1 MPLRATTR
9 PIQPPPVAVPP
20 AGTPDPTFDLD
31 ALDAAPLQRE
41 PYDWLL
47 VPGFVR
53 PDALAAINADY
64 PIIAGPTAFTVE
76 GLEYGPAFAAMLDRL
91 RSDDLARRIS
101 AKFGLDVTGL
111 PRTVSV
117 RRFAEPSDGA
127 IHTDSKTKVITV
139 LLYFN
144 RTWTEPG
151 GRLRV
156 LRSGADLDDY
166 AAEVEPAGG
175 TLFAFRRAENS
186 WHGFVPCAGE
196 RRSLQ
201 MQYARPKRAERG
213 PIHKASLRK
222 HLKRLKRLL
231 KSFR

>member
-1 MPLRATTR
+1 MTLQTISRHVR
-9 PIQPPPVAVPP
+9 PRPVAVPP
-20 AGTPDPTFDLD
+20 ARAPDPIFDLD

-53 PDALAAINADY
+53 PAALAAINADY
-64 PIIAGPTAFTVE
+64 PAIAGPSAVAVE
-76 GLEYGPAFAAMLDRL
+76 GRVGGPAVAALLERL

-101 AKFGLDVTGL
+101 AKFGLDVAGL

-127 IHTDSKTKVITV
+127 VHTDSKTKVVTV
-139 LLYFN
+139 LLYLN
-144 RTWTEPG
+144 ETWTQPG

-156 LRSGADLDDY
+156 LRSGAGLDDY

-175 TLFAFRRAENS
+175 ALFAFRRAENS
-186 WHGFVPCAGE
+186 WHGFAPCAGE
-196 RRSLQ
+196 RRSVQ
-201 MQYARPKRAERG
+201 MQYALPKRAERG
-213 PIHKASLRK
+213 PVHKASLRK
-222 HLKRLKRLL
+222 RLKRLL
-231 KSFR
+231 RRFG